1 MSAKAFNVL
10 ITDASIRPEGIEM
23 LEAVASLTVL
33 QSYTPE
39 AGIIEAAREADAI
52 LARAAVISEAVIQA
66 APKLKIVSRHGVGVD
81 NVDVAACTRQGVLV
95 SITGDANSEAVSE
108 YAFGLL
114 LAVARKVAQAN
125 AHIRAGQWNR
135 DLFIGL
141 ELYGKVLGIIGLGR
155 IGSRLG
161 RHAAGFDM
169 EVLAYDPYVDANA
182 AQAAGIA
189 LVDLE
194 TLLRRA
200 DFISLHM
207 PLTDE
212 TRHLIGP
219 AELALMKSSAILVNT
234 ARGGL
239 IDEAALY
246 ETLLNKRIAGAAL
259 DVFET
264 EPLSQGNRLATLDNL
279 LCSPHVAGQTEESLL
294 RMSVD
299 AAENILRVFRG
310 ETPLGIVNPE
320 VLDQQG

>member
-1 MSAKAFNVL
+1 MSAKTFNVL

-320 VLDQQG
+320 ALDQQG

>member
-169 EVLAYDPYVDANA
+169 EALAYDPYVDANA

-310 ETPLGIVNPE
+310 ETPLGIINPE
-320 VLDQQG
+320 ALDQQG

>member
-95 SITGDANSEAVSE
+95 SITDDANSEAVSE

>member
-169 EVLAYDPYVDANA
+169 EALAYDPYVDANA

-279 LCSPHVAGQTEESLL
+279 LCSPHVAGQTQESLL

-310 ETPLGIVNPE
+310 ETPLGIINPE
-320 VLDQQG
+320 ALDQQG

>member
-1 MSAKAFNVL
+1 MSAKTFNVL

-169 EVLAYDPYVDANA
+169 EALAYDPYVDANA